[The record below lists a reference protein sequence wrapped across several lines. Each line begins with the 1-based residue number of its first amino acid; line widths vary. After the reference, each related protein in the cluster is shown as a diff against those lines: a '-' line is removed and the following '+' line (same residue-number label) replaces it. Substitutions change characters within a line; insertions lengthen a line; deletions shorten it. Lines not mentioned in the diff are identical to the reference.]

1 MLSEVIH
8 TELSYRAV
16 PLAGTALTPEVRSL
30 RSSRTR
36 SKPSQNSTPAV
47 DRRPT
52 CLTLLVSHYCEEWT
66 MAYPYK

>member
-8 TELSYRAV
+8 TELSYRAL

-52 CLTLLVSHYCEEWT
+52 CLTLLCLT
-66 MAYPYK
+66 LL